1 VTLRKAQRGQI
12 GPRRLF
18 DTAEDDPDPHLAGA
32 VGVVPPAQ
40 QLTSPPGA
48 RLIDLDSLGLTR
60 EHRCS
65 VFHGT

>member
-1 VTLRKAQRGQI
+1 VTLGEAQRGQI

-18 DTAEDDPDPHLAGA
+18 DATEDDPDPHLAGP

-40 QLTSPPGA
+40 QLAGPPGA
-48 RLIDLDSLGLTR
+48 RLIDLDSLGLTG